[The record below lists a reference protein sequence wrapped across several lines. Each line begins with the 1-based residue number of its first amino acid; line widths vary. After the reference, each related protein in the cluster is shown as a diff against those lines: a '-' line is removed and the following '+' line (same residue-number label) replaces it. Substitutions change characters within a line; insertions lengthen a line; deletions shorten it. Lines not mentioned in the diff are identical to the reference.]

1 MHSAPAQ
8 AFLLP
13 LVMRNREIAE
23 AALRPST
30 LEFTHG
36 DLQCDQVFVDGDEV
50 SGVLDWSEA
59 DVKEHNTH
67 DACDRLGTGPSE
79 SLTHGVLMG
88 EAL

>member
-1 MHSAPAQ
+1 VHRLLANEVLPA
-8 AFLLP
+8 A

-30 LEFTHG
+30 REFTHG

-67 DACDRLGTGPSE
+67 DACDRLGTGPLRKPHSWRVD
-79 SLTHGVLMG
+79 G
-88 EAL
+88 